1 MSSTRI
7 AGGAPGRTGAIG
19 GSQPGVATAAAPVA
33 AVASHALPQVRYQ
46 STWPKGWMAAAVPQ
60 HVREFQVQVSKA
72 QMALDFLA
80 ALEQELEMLAQTARY
95 QRKLPSDAGQARVHA
110 ALQEVQALWAQR
122 PDRTLDSL
130 DECLQWSPVRAARKQ
145 FGLAGWSWESLQ
157 AASAQ
162 DKELVSFCL
171 LGQDGAHGAW
181 QASKAR
187 ATGASRHALAAA
199 LAPLG
204 MQLGPAAQ
212 PLQLSVEERCW
223 SVVLQRFMVKGN
235 GQRFPAG
242 QWVTPRLQ
250 AAAEAL
256 PVDSWSAADAGRT
269 QALLAALPAVQ
280 ERVVQARA
288 AVQAFQTSAGHSLQD
303 QAAQTAA
310 MQQFSMAFARAGQA
324 PAYDWVLAVVPA
336 VRAIS
341 RRRVARLL
349 QSRGVLG

>member
-7 AGGAPGRTGAIG
+7 AGGTPGRAGGVG
-19 GSQPGVATAAAPVA
+19 GSPPGIATAPVA
-33 AVASHALPQVRYQ
+33 AVAAQLLPQVRYQ

-72 QMALDFLA
+72 QLALDFLRA
-80 ALEQELEMLAQTARY
+80 LGQALELLGQAARH
-95 QRKLPSDAGQARVHA
+95 QRKLPSDAALARMRA
-110 ALQEVQALWAQR
+110 ALQQAQDLWVQR
-122 PDRTLDSL
+122 PARTLNSL
-130 DECLQWSPVRAARKQ
+130 DECLQWSPVRAARTQ
-145 FGLAGWSWESLQ
+145 FLLAGWSWESLQ
-157 AASAQ
+157 AASPQ

-181 QASKAR
+181 QASQAR
-187 ATGASRHALAAA
+187 SAGASRHAFASA

-204 MQLGPAAQ
+204 MQLGPLEQ
-212 PLQLSVEERCW
+212 PLQLSVDERCW
-223 SVVLQRFMVKGN
+223 PLVQQRFMVKGN

-242 QWVTPRLQ
+242 QWVAPKLQ
-250 AAAEAL
+250 AVAEAL
-256 PVDSWSAADAGRT
+256 PFAAWSAADAERA
-269 QALLAALPAVQ
+269 QALQAALPTVR
-280 ERVVQARA
+280 ERVGQALA
-288 AVQAFQTSAGHSLQD
+288 AVQAFQTGAAHSLQD

-310 MQQFSMAFARAGQA
+310 MQKFAMAFASAGQA

>member
-7 AGGAPGRTGAIG
+7 AGGAPARAGSVG
-19 GSQPGVATAAAPVA
+19 GSQPGIAAAPVA
-33 AVASHALPQVRYQ
+33 AVAAQLLPQVRYQ

-72 QMALDFLA
+72 QMTLDFLIALGQALGLLGQA
-80 ALEQELEMLAQTARY
+80 ARH
-95 QRKLPSDAGQARVHA
+95 QRKLPSEA
-110 ALQEVQALWAQR
+110 ALARMRIALQQVQELWAQR
-122 PDRTLDSL
+122 PARTLDSL

-145 FGLAGWSWESLQ
+145 FLLAGWSWESLQ
-157 AASAQ
+157 ALSAQ

-171 LGQDGAHGAW
+171 LGQDGTHGAW
-181 QASKAR
+181 QVSQAR
-187 ATGASRHALAAA
+187 SAGASRHAFAAA

-204 MQLGPAAQ
+204 MQLGSLEQ
-212 PLQLSVEERCW
+212 PLQLSVDERCW
-223 SVVLQRFMVKGN
+223 PLVQQRFMVKGN

-242 QWVTPRLQ
+242 QWVAPKLQ
-250 AAAEAL
+250 SVAEAL
-256 PVDSWSAADAGRT
+256 PVGGWSVTDTERAQELQLTLPVVRERVS
-269 QALLAALPAVQ
+269 QALAT
-280 ERVVQARA
+280 
-288 AVQAFQTSAGHSLQD
+288 VQAFQASAGLSLQD

-310 MQQFSMAFARAGQA
+310 MQKFAIAFASAAQV